1 MAKICLVN
9 GNCWMKIHPFDLISY
24 FIRIVL
30 MLNLLAV
37 MAVAVVD
44 DSVADLFMAVDF
56 HHVMVVVVDQI
67 IMKSKFRQS

>member
-1 MAKICLVN
+1 
-9 GNCWMKIHPFDLISY
+9 
-24 FIRIVL
+24 

-56 HHVMVVVVDQI
+56 HHVMVVDQI

>member
-1 MAKICLVN
+1 
-9 GNCWMKIHPFDLISY
+9 
-24 FIRIVL
+24 